1 MKKRTKYADEAM
13 DFEIIEDFLPP
24 PDELVR
30 RARKVKVTL
39 EVTQPTVDVFRKKAG
54 GSTVQ
59 SRRMMGQLL
68 DFYAT
73 KQR

>member
-1 MKKRTKYADEAM
+1 MKKRTKYTDEPM

-30 RARKVKVTL
+30 SSRKVKVTL
-39 EVTQPTVDVFRKKAG
+39 EVTQPTVETFRKKAG

-59 SRRMMGQLL
+59 SRRMMEQLL